1 MHGGGDR
8 EASEA
13 VNSIGCRSP
22 RRRRCSLSSAAGCS
36 KLGLQIRLKFRLGET
51 RRGERDEE
59 ADLASTRLSRA
70 KAEGG
75 EATADLHR
83 SAAAWQASTGMAYSK
98 VKTSDGSPESSR
110 PKLAKPSGKR

>member
-1 MHGGGDR
+1 MP
-8 EASEA
+8 ESEA
-13 VNSIGCRSP
+13 PSLQPELRCRLFETRVANSLEIPIGRDE
-22 RRRRCSLSSAAGCS
+22 A
-36 KLGLQIRLKFRLGET
+36 